1 MLLIASN
8 CFDCLSADPVKR
20 IGLYPKSRRRRA
32 IKTAELA
39 LRPVTRVIGRSLLCE
54 PLHLRTLGQNQREI
68 EMLAEIFLPHLEAT
82 ARASKEAQVPRGAG
96 APAVQAVVV
105 GSSCEPAH
113 PHESDGA
120 GLGDTDDTKKVGSDI
135 GTIRTDDKVR
145 PTNGCTR

>member
-68 EMLAEIFLPHLEAT
+68 EMLAE
-82 ARASKEAQVPRGAG
+82 AQGQRS
-96 APAVQAVVV
+96 PAVQAVVV